1 MTSGLVRRPHYEEI
15 LNAAVKGKTSQHGI
29 LSVPMQRAATK
40 AINSPLLQRINPGI
54 ELEHQQKVVMEQ
66 QQFQHHVQNIS
77 VDARVSHEDLKWLVE
92 NLQPPAPPQ
101 PPPPPSQADSRADQ
115 EREWQP
121 N

>member
-1 MTSGLVRRPHYEEI
+1 MTSGLLRRPHYEEI
-15 LNAAVKGKTSQHGI
+15 LNAAVKSHTAQHGL
-29 LSVPMQRAATK
+29 LSVPMQHAATK
-40 AINSPLLQRINPGI
+40 AINTPLYQRINPGI
-54 ELEHQQKVVMEQ
+54 ELVEQEKLVMEQ

-92 NLQPPAPPQ
+92 NLQPPAAPQ
-101 PPPPPSQADSRADQ
+101 APPPPSQADSRADQ